1 MSAVSNPNL
10 NVTRQDLADFYDKI
24 FPYLGGR
31 ANAGF
36 TPVGTVI
43 SVMGVTAPANY
54 LACDGTVYNISDYP
68 ELATYFGQQFS
79 MVNKFGGDGTTTF
92 AVPDLRGEFLRGTG
106 TNSHALGGN
115 GSNVGVHQEPTMMP
129 QIVSFAGT
137 DFTNGR
143 IQINRD
149 IDINTDS
156 TGDQTYSYIDK
167 STARASLVRTNSEA
181 SSSIITK
188 TSISSGVGRVSTR
201 PTNTSVL
208 WCIATKNIYMNPSLD
223 YSTDEKVVGSWID
236 GKPIYQRTI
245 VLDTGLSFAK
255 GHTFK
260 NFDILDCS
268 DKYIIDAK
276 GTFEYLYIGNRNTAI
291 IGTDYYDPTKTDYTR
306 FMSSYIHKPNSYA
319 FTVDYLVVSIAQ
331 GIASAVPNPSALS
344 LDKITVTVQY
354 TKTT

>member
-1 MSAVSNPNL
+1 MSAVSNPDL

-68 ELATYFGQQFS
+68 ELARFFGQQFS
-79 MVNKFGGDGTTTF
+79 MVNTFGGNGTTTF

-106 TNSHALGGN
+106 TNSHANQGN
-115 GSNVGVHQEPTMMP
+115 GADVGVHQHATDIPFYTVQKSSNNTLRMINNSETEETHHNADSIYLVNGSGSLSWV
-129 QIVSFAGT
+129 QLSGT
-137 DFTNGR
+137 S
-143 IQINRD
+143 Q
-149 IDINTDS
+149 S
-156 TGDQTYSYIDK
+156 TGNTK
-167 STARASLVRTNSEA
+167 NA
-181 SSSIITK
+181 ITL
-188 TSISSGVGRVSTR
+188 R

-223 YSTDEKVVGSWID
+223 YSTDEKVVGSWFD

-245 VLDTGLSFAK
+245 VLDTGLSFDK

-268 DKYIIDAK
+268 DKNIIDAK

-306 FMSSYIHKPNSYA
+306 YMSSYIQKPNSSA

-354 TKTT
+354 TKTTD

>member
-1 MSAVSNPNL
+1 MSVSNPNL
-10 NVTRQDLADFYDKI
+10 SVSRQDLADFYDKI
-24 FPYLGGR
+24 FPYLGGK
-31 ANAGF
+31 AAAGF

-68 ELATYFGQQFS
+68 ELAAFFGQQFS
-79 MVNKFGGDGTTTF
+79 MVNKFGGNGTTTF

-106 TNSHALGGN
+106 TNSHANN
-115 GSNVGVHQEPTMMP
+115 GDGAAVGVHQDATTHS
-129 QIVSFAGT
+129 IV
-137 DFTNGR
+137 NP
-143 IQINRD
+143 
-149 IDINTDS
+149 
-156 TGDQTYSYIDK
+156 
-167 STARASLVRTNSEA
+167 
-181 SSSIITK
+181 SSDTSIIVYHKEGGNNGIDGQNSDKRVCVENNTISAVGSYTLKGVAVTGTK
-188 TSISSGVGRVSTR
+188 SNTALTGNQYTSR

-223 YSTDEKVVGSWID
+223 YSTDEKVVGSWLD

-245 VLDTGLSFAK
+245 VLDTGLSFDK

-291 IGTDYYDPTKTDYTR
+291 IGNDYYDPTKTDYTR
-306 FMSSYIHKPNSYA
+306 YMSSYIQKANSSTYTA
-319 FTVDYLVVSIAQ
+319 DYLVVSIAQ